1 MRSIYST
8 GNHTVDEVGKI
19 HMTGNIIPSTWY
31 RKGEVERVARG
42 LYIHPDYFADD
53 YFITSY
59 RLPKG
64 VYSHESALFLH
75 HLSDENPSKLVLTIP
90 SGWNISLLQERERY
104 TFYYLKEE
112 LWELGQVQV
121 QTPYG
126 NTVTAYSKERT
137 LAEILAKDEQ
147 TDRNLILQALEMGLK
162 GKELDSLQ
170 LMKYARVFDV
180 QDVMRAYLEVLL

>member
-1 MRSIYST
+1 M
-8 GNHTVDEVGKI
+8 
-19 HMTGNIIPSTWY
+19 
-31 RKGEVERVARG
+31 
-42 LYIHPDYFADD
+42 
-53 YFITSY
+53 
-59 RLPKG
+59 
-64 VYSHESALFLH
+64 
-75 HLSDENPSKLVLTIP
+75 LTIP